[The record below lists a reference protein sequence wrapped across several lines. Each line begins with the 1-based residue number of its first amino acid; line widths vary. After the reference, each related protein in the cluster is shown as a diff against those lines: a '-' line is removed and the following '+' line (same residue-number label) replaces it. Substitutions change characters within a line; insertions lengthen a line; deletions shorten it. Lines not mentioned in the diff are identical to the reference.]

1 MKKHR
6 PTDIKYSTTHTWVRM
21 ETEKDVLIGVT
32 DTPFKGWSEVTS
44 IDLPKKGIK
53 VKQDMTLAKIE
64 SEDSLHSVI
73 SPLSGKILIINP
85 ELAKNPGLITEEP
98 YDDGWLMKIRIEDPS
113 ELASLLERKD
123 YEELVKE
130 EEEEEAEAGKE
141 IFEEIIEDEEE

>member
-1 MKKHR
+1 
-6 PTDIKYSTTHTWVRM
+6 M

>member
-6 PTDIKYSTTHTWVRM
+6 PTDIKYSSTHTWVRM
-21 ETEKDVLIGVT
+21 ETDKDAIIGVT
-32 DTPFKGWSEVTS
+32 DTPFKGWSEVKS

-64 SEDSLHSVI
+64 SEDSLQSVI
-73 SPLSGKILIINP
+73 SPLSGKILLINP
-85 ELAKNPGLITEEP
+85 ELAKNPSLITEEP

-113 ELASLLERKD
+113 ELTALMERKD
-123 YEELVKE
+123 YEELVK

-141 IFEEIIEDEEE
+141 IFEEIIEEDDE